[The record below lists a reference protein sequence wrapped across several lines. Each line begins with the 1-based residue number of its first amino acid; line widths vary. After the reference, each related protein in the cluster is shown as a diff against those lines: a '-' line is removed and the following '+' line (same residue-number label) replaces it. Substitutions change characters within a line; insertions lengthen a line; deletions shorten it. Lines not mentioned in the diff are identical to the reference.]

1 MGEEIFLKEGQVV
14 CLGVRELG
22 VKTVGLGSHI
32 REALFPNQI
41 GQVNIHDSSTMIAW
55 AERDGA

>member
-1 MGEEIFLKEGQVV
+1 MEQLREAAVGEETFFKEGLVV

-41 GQVNIHDSSTMIAW
+41 G
-55 AERDGA
+55 